1 MKRNK
6 VTSASDFQVGN
17 SDTLTFLPFLN
28 KSLSIMNTSEFF
40 ESQND
45 ISFENYL
52 EMTHGNWSKDSLASA
67 RAILKDYVKDV
78 KTHQQQQ
85 NPKFSRL
92 KTTYS
97 VNLPRLLEML

>member
-1 MKRNK
+1 M
-6 VTSASDFQVGN
+6 S
-17 SDTLTFLPFLN
+17 
-28 KSLSIMNTSEFF
+28 TSEFF

-52 EMTHGNWSKDSLASA
+52 KVTPENRSKDSLASV
-67 RAILKDYVKDV
+67 RAILKEYVKEV
-78 KTHQQQQ
+78 KKHQQQH

-97 VNLPRLLEML
+97 DAELKRLIQNTPESGNRTPQSNIYNNYFSDNTIEQLNIVQVS